1 MILLDTHVLIWHE
14 QGDRRLG
21 PRSRAEFELALQE
34 GNAAISAISIWEVGM
49 RVLKG
54 HFEFQVDIHAWRR
67 DLLDRGLIE
76 ISIDGSIAARAALLT
91 DMHGDP
97 ADRLIVATALEGH
110 RLLTA
115 DERILNW
122 PGRLSSLR
130 ATD

>member
-1 MILLDTHVLIWHE
+1 MILLDTHILIWHE

-21 PRSRAEFELALQE
+21 PHARAEFELALQE

-54 HFEFQVDIHAWRR
+54 HFEFQVDIHAWRH
-67 DLLDRGLIE
+67 DLLDRGLVE
-76 ISIDGSIAARAALLT
+76 IPVDGGIAARAALLE

-110 RLLTA
+110 RLVTA
-115 DERILNW
+115 DERILGW
-122 PGRLSSLR
+122 PGHMSRLR